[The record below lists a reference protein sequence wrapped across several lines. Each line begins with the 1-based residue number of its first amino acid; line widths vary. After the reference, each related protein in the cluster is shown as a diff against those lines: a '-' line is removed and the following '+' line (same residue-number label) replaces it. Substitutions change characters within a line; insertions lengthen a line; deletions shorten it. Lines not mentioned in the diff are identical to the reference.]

1 MIQRALISVSDKTG
15 IIEFARGLTELGIE
29 IISTGGTARK
39 LKEAYVSVTPI
50 ELVTGVDEMLG
61 GRVKTLHPMVHG
73 GLLARRH
80 VPQDE
85 RDLHKHGIVKIEMI
99 AVNLYPFE
107 QTIAKPNV
115 ALEEA
120 IEQIDIGGVA
130 LLRAAAKNYRDVV
143 VLSDPADY
151 HEVLTQL
158 RKQGYVD
165 EALHAR
171 LAVNAFQTTN
181 RYDAAISAYLAEQ
194 LLEKEA
200 AAASSNDQDDQED
213 SLFPDALTISASKVE
228 EMRYGENPHQRGA
241 LYRVADAGGLAH
253 VEQLHGKG
261 MSYTNWLDAEGA
273 WHSVQAF
280 DTPAVVVVKHASP
293 CGVATNESLVQAWQD
308 ALASDPVSAFGSV
321 VAVNRPVTKELAKA
335 INKIFTE
342 IILAPAFEAD
352 AFKFLKRKKN
362 RRLLRVPDLTGSD
375 LEIRAIPGGFITQ
388 ERDKAEVQP
397 QLEVV
402 SQRQPTTDELSAM
415 AFAWRALVGVKS
427 NAILFAR
434 AVEGG
439 FATVGI
445 GTGQP
450 SRIDAVELAAKKSGE
465 QAKGAIMASDAFF
478 PFPDGVEA
486 AIRAGVTAVIQPG
499 GSIRDEKVIAA
510 VNANHAAMV
519 MTGVR
524 HFRH

>member
-1 MIQRALISVSDKTG
+1 MIQRALISVSDKSG
-15 IIEFARGLTELGIE
+15 IIELARGLTELGIE

-39 LKEAYVSVTPI
+39 LKKADISVTPI

-80 VPQDE
+80 VTEDE
-85 RDLHKHGIVKIEMI
+85 KDLHKHGIVKIEMI

-107 QTIAKPNV
+107 ETIAKPNV

-143 VLSDPADY
+143 VLSEPADY
-151 HEVLTQL
+151 DEVLAQL
-158 RKQGYVD
+158 RRQGYVED
-165 EALHAR
+165 ALRAR
-171 LAVNAFQTTN
+171 LAVKAFQATN
-181 RYDAAISAYLAEQ
+181 RYDAAISAYLAKQ
-194 LLEKEA
+194 LLDQENQE
-200 AAASSNDQDDQED
+200 DQDE
-213 SLFPDALTISASKVE
+213 SLFPAALTIEANKVE

-241 LYRVADAGGLAH
+241 LYRVAEAGGLAH
-253 VEQLHGKG
+253 AEQLHGKG

-273 WHSVQAF
+273 WHSVEGF

-293 CGVATNESLVQAWQD
+293 CGVATNLSLVQAWQD
-308 ALASDPVSAFGSV
+308 ALASDPVSAFGGV
-321 VAVNRPVTKELAKA
+321 VAINRPVTRELAEA
-335 INKIFTE
+335 MNKIFTE
-342 IILAPAFEAD
+342 IILAPAFEPD
-352 AFKFLKRKKN
+352 ALKLLKRKKN
-362 RRLLRVPDLTGSD
+362 RRLLSVPDLTGSD
-375 LEIRAIPGGFITQ
+375 LEIRAIPGGFIAQ
-388 ERDKAEVQP
+388 ERDQP
-397 QLEVV
+397 KTKYKFEIV
-402 SQRQPTTDELSAM
+402 SQQQPTIEQGLTM
-415 AFAWRALVGVKS
+415 AFAWQALIGVKS
-427 NAILFAR
+427 NAIVFAR

-478 PFPDGVEA
+478 PFPDGIEA
-486 AIRAGVTAVIQPG
+486 AIRAGVTAIIQPG

-510 VNANHAAMV
+510 VDAHDVAMV

>member
-1 MIQRALISVSDKTG
+1 MIQRALISVSDKSG

-39 LKEAYVSVTPI
+39 LKEAHLSVTPI
-50 ELVTGVDEMLG
+50 ELVTGVGEMLG

-80 VPQDE
+80 VAEDQK
-85 RDLHKHGIVKIEMI
+85 DLHKHGIVKIEMI

-107 QTIAKPNV
+107 ETIAKPDV
-115 ALEEA
+115 ALEAA

-143 VLSDPADY
+143 VLSEPANYD
-151 HEVLTQL
+151 EVLTQL
-158 RKQGYVD
+158 RGQGYVD
-165 EALHAR
+165 EALRAR
-171 LAVNAFQTTN
+171 LAVKAFQATN
-181 RYDAAISAYLAEQ
+181 RYDGAISAYLAEQ
-194 LLEKEA
+194 LLEKEHQEH
-200 AAASSNDQDDQED
+200 QDE
-213 SLFPDALTISASKVE
+213 SLFPAALTIEANKVE

-241 LYRVADAGGLAH
+241 LYRVPQAGGLAH
-253 VEQLHGKG
+253 AKQLHGKG

-293 CGVATNESLVQAWQD
+293 CGVATNLSLVQAWQD
-308 ALASDPVSAFGSV
+308 ALASDPVSAFGGV
-321 VAVNRPVTKELAKA
+321 VAINRPVTKELAEA
-335 INKIFTE
+335 MNKIFTE
-342 IILAPAFEAD
+342 IILAPAFDAD
-352 AFKFLKRKKN
+352 ALKLLKRKKN
-362 RRLLRVPDLTGSD
+362 RRLLCVPDLTGSD
-375 LEIRAIPGGFITQ
+375 MEIRAIPGGFIAQ
-388 ERDKAEVQP
+388 ERDQP
-397 QLEVV
+397 KTEYKFEIV
-402 SQRQPTTDELSAM
+402 SKRQPTIEEGFTM
-415 AFAWRALVGVKS
+415 AFAWQALIGVKS
-427 NAILFAR
+427 NAIVFAR

-478 PFPDGVEA
+478 PFPDGIEA
-486 AIRAGVTAVIQPG
+486 AIRAGVTAIIQPG
-499 GSIRDEKVIAA
+499 GSIRDEKAIAA
-510 VNANHAAMV
+510 VNAHHAAMV

>member
-1 MIQRALISVSDKTG
+1 MIQRALISVSDKNG
-15 IIEFARGLTELGIE
+15 IVEFAQGLTELGIE

-39 LKEAYVSVTPI
+39 LKEAHVSVTPI
-50 ELVTGVDEMLG
+50 ELVTGVGEMLG

-80 VPQDE
+80 VVQDE
-85 RDLHKHGIVKIEMI
+85 KDLHKHGIVKIEMI

-107 QTIAKPNV
+107 ETIAKSDV
-115 ALEEA
+115 TLDEA

-143 VLSDPADY
+143 VLSEPADY
-151 HEVLTQL
+151 HVVLAQL
-158 RKQGYVD
+158 RKQGYV
-165 EALHAR
+165 EQALRAR
-171 LAVNAFQTTN
+171 LAVKAFQATT
-181 RYDAAISAYLAEQ
+181 RYDAAISTYLENQ
-194 LLEKEA
+194 LLDEEISPA
-200 AAASSNDQDDQED
+200 NSPDQDDT
-213 SLFPDALTISASKVE
+213 LFPVSLNIEAKKVE

-241 LYRVADAGGLAH
+241 LYRVAEAGGLAH
-253 VEQLHGKG
+253 TEQLHGKG

-280 DTPAVVVVKHASP
+280 DTPAIVVVKHASP
-293 CGVATNESLVQAWQD
+293 CGVATNQSLVQAWKD
-308 ALASDPVSAFGSV
+308 ALASDPVSAFGGV
-321 VAVNRPVTKELAKA
+321 IAINRPVTRELAEA

-342 IILAPAFEAD
+342 IILAPAFEPD
-352 AFKFLKRKKN
+352 ALKLLKRKKN
-362 RRLLRVPDLTGSD
+362 RRLLQVPDLLGND
-375 LEIRAIPGGFITQ
+375 MEIRAIPGGFITQ
-388 ERDKAEVQP
+388 ERDRAEAEP
-397 QLEVV
+397 QLNVV
-402 SQRQPTTDELSAM
+402 SEREPTTDELSAM

-439 FATVGI
+439 FTTVGI

-465 QAKGAIMASDAFF
+465 KAKGAIMASDAFF
-478 PFPDGVEA
+478 PFPDGIEA
-486 AIRAGVTAVIQPG
+486 AIRAGITAIIQPG
-499 GSIRDEKVIAA
+499 GSIRDENAIAA
-510 VNANHAAMV
+510 VNAHQAAMV
-519 MTGVR
+519 VTGVR